1 MTATRSPLL
10 RLLDALL
17 YDDLTDVPALAPN
30 PHHQALLNA
39 KERQDALER
48 ELLDIV
54 NGPKPTNDAEADDE
68 IEDITAILKD
78 LIAAGR
84 ELDRL
89 LGDHACSAPAAPV
102 ETERDEA
109 VPQAAPCCFPRR
121 PLGGECIAAACL
133 AVFSAY
139 GSPDALASADLVD
152 GLRTLPGVAEG
163 RWPYASLT
171 QARLA
176 TLLRPYE
183 VSSRDITLPDGRRRK
198 SYRRTALLAVLCAD
212 CAGFWQTR

>member
-1 MTATRSPLL
+1 MTTRSPFF
-10 RLLDALL
+10 RLLGTLL
-17 YDDLTDVPALAPN
+17 DDDLTDARTPAPN
-30 PHHQALLNA
+30 PHHQALLDA
-39 KERQDALER
+39 KARQDDLER

-54 NGPKPTNDAEADDE
+54 NGPRPVTDAEVDDE
-68 IEDITAILKD
+68 IEDIAAILKD

-84 ELDRL
+84 EVDRL
-89 LGDHACSAPAAPV
+89 LGDDTCSAPAVPV
-102 ETERDEA
+102 ETDRDGA
-109 VPQAAPCCFPRR
+109 VPQLDPCCFPRR

-198 SYRRTALLAVLCAD
+198 SYRRTALLAVLCSD

>member
-1 MTATRSPLL
+1 MTTRSPFL
-10 RLLDALL
+10 RLLGALL
-17 YDDLTDVPALAPN
+17 DDDLAGARTPEPN
-30 PHHQALLNA
+30 PHHQALLDA
-39 KERQDALER
+39 KARQDDLER

-54 NGPKPTNDAEADDE
+54 NGPRPVTEGEVDDE
-68 IEDITAILKD
+68 IEDIAAILKD

-84 ELDRL
+84 EVDRL
-89 LGDHACSAPAAPV
+89 LGDDTCSAPAAPV
-102 ETERDEA
+102 ETDPGGA
-109 VPQAAPCCFPRR
+109 APQLDPCCFPRR

-198 SYRRTALLAVLCAD
+198 SYRRTALLTVLCSD

>member
-1 MTATRSPLL
+1 MTTRSPFL
-10 RLLDALL
+10 RLLGTLL
-17 YDDLTDVPALAPN
+17 DDDLTDARTPEPN
-30 PHHQALLNA
+30 PHHQALLDA
-39 KERQDALER
+39 KARQDDLER

-54 NGPKPTNDAEADDE
+54 NGPRPVTDAEVDDE
-68 IEDITAILKD
+68 IEDIAAILKD

-84 ELDRL
+84 EVDRL
-89 LGDHACSAPAAPV
+89 LGDDTCSAPAAPV
-102 ETERDEA
+102 ETDRDGA
-109 VPQAAPCCFPRR
+109 VPQLDPCCFPRR

-198 SYRRTALLAVLCAD
+198 SYRRTALLAALCSD